1 MQLSYAGHTDNDMLT
16 AYENVKERLEFERD
30 HLNRLEQEIFRRIQE
45 RGGTSLPNA
54 DENGEQIWT
63 CEQETKYEYDHSKF
77 TPLKEM
83 LNSTEL
89 YKCWTPERIVTEP
102 VTVPAKWDTT
112 KLKAVARRH
121 SAEAVAL
128 VEAARVP
135 TGRKLNFRRIE
146 RG

>member
-63 CEQETKYEYDHSKF
+63 CEQVDSYSYDYSKF

-83 LNSTEL
+83 LNETEL
-89 YKCWTPERIVTEP
+89 RKCYLPRHKREIEIEEKWVT
-102 VTVPAKWDTT
+102 TS
-112 KLKAVARRH
+112 LKAVARKH